1 MTTYHVE
8 IFGPE
13 YVLMLGAWYA
23 VVVALAL
30 LASGLRRVLARRAGV
45 DGTVP
50 ACTGTTARTVP

>member
-1 MTTYHVE
+1 MSTHHVE
-8 IFGPE
+8 IFGVE

-45 DGTVP
+45 DGGVP
-50 ACTGTTARTVP
+50 ARTGTTARTLP